1 MSAPRSLATRA
12 LVSSLVVA
20 ILTAACGDNVSPSQ
34 RPASASPNSK
44 SNPPSSSEASG
55 SPTTASPQAVRM
67 IEQPPV
73 PSDVPLAP
81 DSARVD
87 LTMPTF
93 SDPTQIT
100 NPLFPV
106 SRQESVLM
114 LGHVDDKP
122 FRTEVTLLPYT
133 RMVVWEGQQVETLV
147 SQYLAYLDG
156 RIQEIAFDL
165 YAQAD
170 DGSGWY
176 FGEDVSDFEDGAI
189 VSKEGTWLAG
199 KDAPAAMIMVSDP
212 KIGDVFRTENSPGFA
227 FEEVTV
233 KAVDQSL
240 EGPLG
245 AVQGGIVMSE
255 LHMDGAIEDK
265 TFAPGYGEFL
275 TTGGG
280 DVEALALAVPTDAA
294 GGPIPADLAGLDAAT
309 TAVFEAAASKD
320 WKAASSA
327 VDNMATAWKAYQAGG
342 VPKLIA
348 PLLTESVDALRRAV
362 AARDA
367 TLTRQT
373 AIEAARSVLDLE
385 LRYRPATEIDLARL
399 DLWAAQVQIDAAAED
414 AGSVGGDAFT
424 LVYLRDRILR
434 SMDAAQLTSINT
446 QLLALQVAAIDGDF
460 SAATDAATELRT
472 IVAGLQH

>member
-1 MSAPRSLATRA
+1 
-12 LVSSLVVA
+12 
-20 ILTAACGDNVSPSQ
+20 
-34 RPASASPNSK
+34 
-44 SNPPSSSEASG
+44 
-55 SPTTASPQAVRM
+55 M
-67 IEQPPV
+67 IEQPPL

-93 SDPTQIT
+93 SNPTQIT

-133 RMVVWEGQQVETLV
+133 RIVVWEGQQVETLV

-170 DGSGWY
+170 DGSVWY

-189 VSKEGTWLAG
+189 VTKEGTWLAG

-233 KAVDQSL
+233 KAVDQTL

-294 GGPIPADLAGLDAAT
+294 GGPIPADLASLDAAA
-309 TAVFEAAASKD
+309 TAAFEATASKD
-320 WKAASSA
+320 WKAASSE
-327 VDNMATAWKAYQAGG
+327 VDKMATAWKAYQAGG

-348 PLLTESVDALRRAV
+348 PLLTESLDALRRAV
-362 AARDA
+362 AARDV

-385 LRYRPATEIDLARL
+385 LRYRPATEIDLARF
-399 DLWAAQVQIDAAAED
+399 DLWAAQVQIDAAAEG

-434 SMDAAQLTSINT
+434 SMDAAQLTRINT
-446 QLLALQVAAIDGDF
+446 QLLALQVAAIDEDF
-460 SAATDAATELRT
+460 SAATDAAAELQK